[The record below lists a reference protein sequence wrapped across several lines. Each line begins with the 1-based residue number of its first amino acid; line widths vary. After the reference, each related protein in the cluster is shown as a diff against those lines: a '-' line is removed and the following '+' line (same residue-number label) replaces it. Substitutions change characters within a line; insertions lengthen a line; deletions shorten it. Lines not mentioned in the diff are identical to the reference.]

1 MYRCETISSRTG
13 KYCGK
18 KATYLYATR
27 FICKEC
33 ADKLIKNGANPA
45 PTKIKENNHEQKN

>member
-1 MYRCETISSRTG
+1 MYRCETINSRTG

-33 ADKLIKNGANPA
+33 ADKLIKNGVNPA
-45 PTKIKENNHEQKN
+45 PTKIKEK